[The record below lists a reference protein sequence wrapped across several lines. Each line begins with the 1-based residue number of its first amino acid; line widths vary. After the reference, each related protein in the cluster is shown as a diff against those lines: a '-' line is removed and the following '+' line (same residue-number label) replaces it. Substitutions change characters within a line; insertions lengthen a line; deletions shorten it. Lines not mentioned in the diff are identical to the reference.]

1 MVTII
6 TSSPTLPRRVLPS
19 FPLTYHIP
27 DLYAKYNPSS
37 RLIKLSQQHF
47 KIDDICTFQIR
58 MLKLTVTSDLT
69 DKEDWFTK
77 QSSSVRSNRVASSNC
92 GYVYLN

>member
-1 MVTII
+1 M
-6 TSSPTLPRRVLPS
+6 
-19 FPLTYHIP
+19 P

-37 RLIKLSQQHF
+37 RLIKPSQQHF

-58 MLKLTVTSDLT
+58 ILKLTVPSDLT

-77 QSSSVRSNRVASSNC
+77 HSLVLYHPI
-92 GYVYLN
+92 G